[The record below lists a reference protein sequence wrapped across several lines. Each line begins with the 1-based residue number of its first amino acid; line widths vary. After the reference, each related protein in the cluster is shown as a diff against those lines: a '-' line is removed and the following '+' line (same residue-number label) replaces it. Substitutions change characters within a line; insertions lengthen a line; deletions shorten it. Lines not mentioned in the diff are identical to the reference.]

1 MTPKIAAKVVDLSVV
16 VPLYNE
22 AGNVA
27 RLCGALHASLERNPW
42 VRAFQLVLVN
52 DGSSDNTLELLR
64 RHRSDRT
71 TIVSLARRHGQSG
84 ALAAGLDAARFE
96 TVARL
101 DGDLQTTPDDL
112 VPLLELMQRGFDCV
126 HGIRLERKDTW
137 LRRMSSRAANAVR
150 RAVLGDTFQDISC
163 PLSVFHKNCLANVP
177 RMEVLHRYLPYLIQ
191 VQGYAV
197 AEFPVQHF
205 PRIAEHTKYGISNRL
220 WVGVKSLLDVKRLS
234 RELQQRA
241 AFRRAA

>member
-1 MTPKIAAKVVDLSVV
+1 MTPTTPAALDLSVV
-16 VPLYNE
+16 VPLFNE

-27 RLCGALHASLERNPW
+27 RLCGTLTASLERNPC
-42 VRAFQLVLVN
+42 VRSFQLVLVN
-52 DGSSDNTLELLR
+52 DGSTDNTLDLLR
-64 RHRSDRT
+64 RHRSERT

-84 ALAAGLDAARFE
+84 ALAAGVDASTFE

-112 VPLLELMQRGFDCV
+112 VPLLELMQRGYDCV

-137 LRRMSSRAANAVR
+137 VRRASSRIANMVR

-163 PLSVFHKNCLANVP
+163 PLSVFHKSCLANVP
-177 RMEVLHRYLPYLIQ
+177 RIEVLHRYLPYLIQ
-191 VQGYAV
+191 VQGYTV
-197 AEFPVQHF
+197 AEFPVRHF
-205 PRIAEHTKYGISNRL
+205 PRVAERTKYGISNRL

-234 RELQQRA
+234 HDLRRKA
-241 AFRRAA
+241 A